1 MKTESYTTVLQN
13 AAEFAGRV
21 YADASGNVILSV
33 EESNSL
39 RVFMRRALVKAWDA
53 AIWPELR
60 VISKRTF
67 AEPWSSD
74 TTYDQGDIVFYPA
87 TGRYYVAINAAP
99 TNIPPETF
107 GDSVSETTLSNR
119 YWAYAQ
125 KSYGAEQWDFDNTY
139 FGGEIVEDPQDHAA
153 YVCRGTVTLN
163 ALPSTDP
170 ARWFLLPE
178 FDRYVDYDQD
188 WEDQLIGDVYGI
200 YEADPRRTTNSK
212 PMRWESD
219 ERGILIRDQLPY
231 VWVEFRLPVQD
242 MTSDPATIP
251 ARFSEFAALY
261 AAGMLLRVDGK
272 VELGNQYLAMAE
284 EALDAETYKVLR
296 NEGQVRPVTVETYV

>member
-1 MKTESYTTVLQN
+1 MKTTNYSEVLKS
-13 AAEFAGRV
+13 AAEYAGRV
-21 YADASGNVILSV
+21 FSDSSGNVILSV

-39 RVFMRRALVKAWDA
+39 RVYMRRALVKAWDA
-53 AIWPELR
+53 TIWPELR

-67 AEPWSSD
+67 AEEWSGD
-74 TTYDQGDIVFYPA
+74 TTYDQGDIVFYSA
-87 TGRYYVAINAAP
+87 TKRYYVAINSAP
-99 TNIPPETF
+99 VNLPPETF
-107 GDSVSETTLSNR
+107 GDTVSETNLSNR
-119 YWAYAQ
+119 YWAYVQ
-125 KSYGAEQWDFDNTY
+125 TTYDAEQWDFNGTY

-163 ALPSTDP
+163 ALPSTDE
-170 ARWFLLPE
+170 AHWFLLPE
-178 FDRYVDYDQD
+178 FDRYVEYDQD
-188 WEDQLIGDVYGI
+188 WEAQEIGDVYGV
-200 YEADPRRTTNSK
+200 YEADPRRTTRSK
-212 PMRWESD
+212 PIRWESD
-219 ERGILIRDQLPY
+219 ERGILIRDELPW

-251 ARFSEFAALY
+251 ARFGEFAALY

-296 NEGQVRPVTVETYV
+296 NEGQVRPVNVETYG